1 MSDLDA
7 PPHVQSGSRPG
18 NELSAPA
25 VELTSKQRQYLKSLA
40 HGLDPV
46 VQVGS
51 KGVSETLITQI
62 QDQLAAHELI
72 KVRFNTEC
80 AVEPADAA
88 PALVAGTKSQLV
100 QKTGRILILY
110 RRHVQKPKIELPK
123 AKRAPRP
130 AAAS

>member
-110 RRHVQKPKIELPK
+110 RRHDQKPKIELPK